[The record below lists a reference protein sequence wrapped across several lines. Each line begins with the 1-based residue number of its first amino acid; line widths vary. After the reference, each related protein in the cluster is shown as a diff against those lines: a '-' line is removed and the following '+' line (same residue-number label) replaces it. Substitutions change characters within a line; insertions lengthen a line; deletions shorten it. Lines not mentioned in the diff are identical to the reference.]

1 MATHKRALYERM
13 DKAPQHYPARR
24 NVRLYALAETIAFL
38 IVFLAACAVIL
49 GINALIPKGW

>member
-13 DKAPQHYPARR
+13 DKTPAPARR
-24 NVRLYALAETIAFL
+24 NMSLYAFAETIAFL
-38 IVFLAACAVIL
+38 IVALALCALAL